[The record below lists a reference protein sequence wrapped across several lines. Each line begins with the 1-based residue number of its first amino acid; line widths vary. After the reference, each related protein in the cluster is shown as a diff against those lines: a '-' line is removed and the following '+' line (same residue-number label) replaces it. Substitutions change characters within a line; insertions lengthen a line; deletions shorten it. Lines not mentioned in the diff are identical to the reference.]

1 MNRLIAGGIAII
13 VVLYLLFSSIYIIH
27 AGQQAIVL
35 RFGQITAIRT
45 EPGLYFKLPT
55 TLVDNVQVIENRL
68 LRYDIANMQLQVS
81 DGAIY
86 VVDAFLTYRI
96 ADPAKF
102 RERVQGDLDLAE
114 QRIATRFDSALRQ
127 VYALRKFSDAL
138 SAERPAM
145 MREARDLIRPPMA
158 ELGIDV
164 TDVRILST
172 DLTTDVSKQTF
183 DRMSAE
189 RLAEAAA
196 IRAGGQQAAQSL
208 RAIADRQAVEIV
220 ASANKDSEIL
230 RGEGDAQRSAIFA
243 QAYQPDPEFFQF
255 YRSLESYRNAL
266 SGSGTTMVLNPDSE
280 FFQYFKADTANG
292 TVPKPAAPNGIQP
305 LPDTTLTVPQPSDT
319 LPPANVGAPDAT
331 PVVPPVTLE
340 QATPPLASSS
350 AEPSAGPPPDAS
362 SALVTPSVPGAS
374 SAMPAVNP
382 DGTIVAPSIE
392 SSVPASSSAP

>member
-1 MNRLIAGGIAII
+1 
-13 VVLYLLFSSIYIIH
+13 
-27 AGQQAIVL
+27 
-35 RFGQITAIRT
+35 
-45 EPGLYFKLPT
+45 
-55 TLVDNVQVIENRL
+55 
-68 LRYDIANMQLQVS
+68 
-81 DGAIY
+81 
-86 VVDAFLTYRI
+86 
-96 ADPAKF
+96 
-102 RERVQGDLDLAE
+102 
-114 QRIATRFDSALRQ
+114 
-127 VYALRKFSDAL
+127 
-138 SAERPAM
+138 
-145 MREARDLIRPPMA
+145 
-158 ELGIDV
+158 
-164 TDVRILST
+164 
-172 DLTTDVSKQTF
+172 
-183 DRMSAE
+183 
-189 RLAEAAA
+189 
-196 IRAGGQQAAQSL
+196 
-208 RAIADRQAVEIV
+208 VEIV

-331 PVVPPVTLE
+331 PAVPPVTLE

-350 AEPSAGPPPDAS
+350 AEPSAGPPPGAS